1 MKKAN
6 RGKVLA
12 YVVTTAPHQHFRVQD
27 HLCRLDVRDEAS
39 LQSSTFSLCTPHSRR
54 RWSGWSRAPTPAA
67 RRRSSIR
74 LSSTAHGCSP
84 ASCPT
89 SSRTLTGEASS
100 GPRCLELE
108 GPRYDSGARIPRGGQ
123 FISCLFALLGIA
135 LKRHKFEVIV
145 LCSGSGL

>member
-1 MKKAN
+1 MWSPRLHISILGCKIISAGLMCVMK
-6 RGKVLA
+6 
-12 YVVTTAPHQHFRVQD
+12 PHFT
-27 HLCRLDVRDEAS
+27 
-39 LQSSTFSLCTPHSRR
+39 SSTFSLCAPHSRR

-67 RRRSSIR
+67 RRRSSVR

-108 GPRYDSGARIPRGGQ
+108 GPRYDSGTRIPRGGQ
-123 FISCLFALLGIA
+123 FISCLFTLLGIA
-135 LKRHKFEVIV
+135 LKRHRFEVIM